1 MTLLFGLPTSLLALI
16 FAAVLVVGLLILV
29 GLALR
34 QPVLMKLGLR
44 NIGRRPTQTVLIAV
58 GLLLSTMLITTALG
72 VGDVITGAIRS
83 VAVSSL
89 GRIDELAYASWN
101 QTPFSLSNVS
111 DNIATLRR
119 DPAIGGAMP
128 IAETDGL
135 LLSDLQSRQTAKVNL
150 IGVPA
155 QIPPIFGP
163 LHGGGA
169 TLVDPATLGP
179 TDVLINTPLAAT
191 LVPQSGDR
199 LYLFHNGQRTLLHVR
214 GIVSAPG
221 LTGTKFAALMNID
234 AVATLGGFP
243 GLATAIAVA
252 NPGPA
257 ATSADGAWPAVQA
270 IETTLP
276 GFKADPVKR
285 EGVDTFAG
293 AQSVFT
299 RVFLLFTLFA
309 GAISGLLIVL
319 VFTLLAAERRGEMG
333 VSRALGMGR
342 GSLIQIF
349 LFEGA
354 AYDLGSAVL
363 GVAAGLALGAEL
375 ASVIAAQLAPL
386 GITGAG
392 QVEPASLALAYGLG
406 AVLTGLTMTLASWS
420 TARLN
425 IVSAIRGEPDDPRA
439 HGAVAAVARV
449 RRALGLAAQAL
460 SSTRWRPGL
469 ALRALTRDLATAGLA
484 LVWRLVV
491 GGLPLLALGS
501 ILLLFGISVLD
512 PALFAAGATS
522 TVLGA
527 TLLLRVGLRLARVSP
542 RLADRLA
549 VTPGGLALVA
559 YWALPTS
566 AFDSLGWPRFQDGIE
581 VFFVA
586 GVMMVLGAALV
597 AIYNIDLVLKPLVA
611 FLALLGRAATA
622 RVALAYPLQHKA
634 RGGLALAMFSMVA
647 FTLTVMA
654 VIITATAYS
663 FGDLTRAGNGFDL
676 SAVTAFGAPTNV
688 EAATTG
694 LPYLPRGVVSVA
706 ASSTLTPIG
715 VVDLAAPRPA
725 WSLYALDR
733 VGNEFLSATT
743 LHLTTRAAG
752 YTSDAAVWRA
762 LRTTPRLAVVDS
774 GAVPSANG
782 APVQLPVS
790 LPSTYAN
797 APLFTL
803 AGVHAGD
810 TVMPATPVWIADPT
824 AGRSVKLTI
833 IGVIDGRAA
842 ATYGVITAASNV
854 AGAGFPAAPPTTFY
868 FKAAPGVSAHMAA
881 RRVASAYLDYGLQAT
896 VSSEQL
902 LNGLGPKQVLSAV
915 LQGFVALT
923 GLMGVAALGLIA
935 ARAVV
940 ERRHSVG
947 AMRAL
952 GYTRG
957 MVGAAFLTE
966 ALFTAVLGLV
976 IGGVLGLVLSSNLFA
991 ANFFEQYRTG
1001 LSFVIPWQTLGVLS
1015 GAILLATLLMT
1026 ALPAWQDSHIAPAE
1040 ALRYEG

>member
-1 MTLLFGLPTSLLALI
+1 MTLFFGLPTSLLALI
-16 FAAVLVVGLLILV
+16 FAGLLVAGLLVLV

-44 NIGRRPTQTVLIAV
+44 NIGRRPTQTVLIAI

-83 VAVSSL
+83 VAISSL
-89 GRIDELAYASWN
+89 GRIDELAYASWDEA
-101 QTPFSLSNVS
+101 PFNRSNVVA
-111 DNIATLRR
+111 DVATLSH

-128 IAETDGL
+128 IVETDGL
-135 LLSDLQSRQTAKVNL
+135 LLSDLHSRQTAKVNL
-150 IGVPA
+150 IGLPA

-163 LHGGGA
+163 LHGPGT

-179 TDVLINTPLAAT
+179 TDVLISAPLAEA
-191 LVPQSGDR
+191 LAPQKGDK
-199 LYLFHNGQRTLLHVR
+199 LYLFHRGQRTLLRVR
-214 GIVSAPG
+214 GVVTAPG
-221 LTGTKFAALMNID
+221 LSGTRLVALMSIDAAAALS
-234 AVATLGGFP
+234 GFP
-243 GLATAIAVA
+243 GSATAIAVA
-252 NPGPA
+252 NPGPS
-257 ATSADGAWPAVQA
+257 ATSADGALPAVQA
-270 IETTLP
+270 IESVLP
-276 GFKADPVKR
+276 GFKSDAVKR
-285 EGVDTFAG
+285 EGVDAFAR
-293 AQSVFT
+293 AQDVFT

-342 GSLIQIF
+342 GSLVQIF

-375 ASVIAAQLAPL
+375 AAVIAAQLAPL

-392 QVEPASLALAYGLG
+392 QVQPASLALAYGLG
-406 AVLTGLTMTLASWS
+406 AVLTGSTMTLASWS

-425 IVSAIRGEPDDPRA
+425 IVSAIRGLPDDERA
-439 HGAVAAVARV
+439 HGAAAALTRV
-449 RRALGLAAQAL
+449 RRALGLAAHAL
-460 SSTRWRPGL
+460 SSSRRRPTL
-469 ALRALTRDLATAGLA
+469 ALRALTRDLGVAGLA
-484 LVWRLVV
+484 LLWRVVV
-491 GGLPLLALGS
+491 GGLPLLVVGW
-501 ILLLFGISVLD
+501 LLLDRGLAD
-512 PALFAAGATS
+512 FAPLPFATGATAA
-522 TVLGA
+522 VLGA
-527 TLLLRVGLRLARVSP
+527 TLLLRLLLRLARMRP
-542 RLADRLA
+542 RRADRLA
-549 VTPGGLALVA
+549 ITPSGLALIA
-559 YWALPTS
+559 YWAAPAS
-566 AFDSLGWPRFQDGIE
+566 AFDALGWPRFQDGIE

-586 GVMMVLGAALV
+586 GVMMVLGAVLV

-622 RVALAYPLQHKA
+622 RMALAYPLQHKG
-634 RGGLALAMFSMVA
+634 RSFLALAMFSMVA

-654 VIITATAYS
+654 VIITATSYS
-663 FGDLTRAGNGFDL
+663 FGDLSKAGNGFDL
-676 SAVTAFGAPTNV
+676 SAVTAFGAPANV
-688 EAATTG
+688 EKATSG
-694 LPYLPRGVVSVA
+694 LPYLPRGVVSA
-706 ASSTLTPIG
+706 ASASTLTPVG
-715 VVDLAAPRPA
+715 VVDLGSPRPA

-733 VGNEFLSATT
+733 VGPGFLSATT
-743 LHLTTRAAG
+743 LHLSTRATG
-752 YTSDAAVWRA
+752 YASDAAVWRA
-762 LRTTPRLAVVDS
+762 LRARPGLAVVDS
-774 GAVPSANG
+774 GAVPAANG

-797 APLFTL
+797 APLFVL

-810 TVMPATPVWIADPT
+810 AVMPATPIWIADPS

-833 IGVIDGRAA
+833 VGVIDSRAA
-842 ATYGVITAASNV
+842 ATYGIITTASNLT
-854 AGAGFPAAPPTTFY
+854 GAGFPAVAPTSYY
-868 FKAAPGVSAHMAA
+868 FKAAPGVSARTAA
-881 RRVASAYLDYGLQAT
+881 RGVASAYLDYGLQAT
-896 VSSEQL
+896 DSSEQL
-902 LNGLGPKQVLSAV
+902 LDGLGPKQVLGDV

-976 IGGVLGLVLSSNLFA
+976 IGGLLGLVLSRNLFA

-1001 LSFVIPWQTLGVLS
+1001 LSFVIPWSTLGLLS

-1026 ALPAWQDSHIAPAE
+1026 ALPAWQASRISPAE